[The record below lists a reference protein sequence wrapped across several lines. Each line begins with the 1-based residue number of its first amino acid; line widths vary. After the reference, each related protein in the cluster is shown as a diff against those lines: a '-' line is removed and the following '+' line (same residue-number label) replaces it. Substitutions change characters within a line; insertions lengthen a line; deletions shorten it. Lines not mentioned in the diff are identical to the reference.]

1 VVDVVGPMS
10 EAERD
15 AGNRRIK
22 AVILCI
28 VAVSP
33 PLIALQFGPSPIELL
48 AALAGG
54 TALGLL
60 VVWYLGRLGKEFT
73 GGSRRSGRRR

>member
-1 VVDVVGPMS
+1 MT

-22 AVILCI
+22 AVILLI

-33 PLIALQFGPSPIELL
+33 PLIALQFGPSPVELL
-48 AALAGG
+48 AALGG
-54 TALGLL
+54 GVALGLV
-60 VVWYLGRLGKEFT
+60 VVWYLGRLGKEFA
-73 GGSRRSGRRR
+73 GSSRRPGRRR

>member
-1 VVDVVGPMS
+1 MS

-15 AGNRRIK
+15 AGNRQIK
-22 AVILCI
+22 AVILLV
-28 VAVSP
+28 VAVTP
-33 PLIALQFGPSPIELL
+33 PLIALQLDPSLAELL

-54 TALGLL
+54 TALGLV

-73 GGSRRSGRRR
+73 GGSRRTGRRR

>member
-1 VVDVVGPMS
+1 MVEPMS

-15 AGNRRIK
+15 AGNRQIK
-22 AVILCI
+22 AVILLV
-28 VAVSP
+28 VAVTP
-33 PLIALQFGPSPIELL
+33 PLIALQLDPSLAELL

-54 TALGLL
+54 TALGLV

-73 GGSRRSGRRR
+73 GGSRRTGRRR